1 MKQLPISTDPK
12 KFLKLII
19 SFSFVLLVIWAF
31 ALIQADRPE
40 PEKELTPREQARLDS
55 VRSILGRENIQMQ
68 QPQEYDFG
76 SKALVVVFVLG
87 GGLAIAWWYLRK
99 QDPGKQQ
106 DWITVLGEQSIDDQ
120 NTIKALKFQ
129 DEVWIVAVTP
139 NGMNLLKTIPAEEFD
154 ADNLKKTSGQTQV
167 NKDLFKTIF
176 QQKRSES

>member
-1 MKQLPISTDPK
+1 MKQLPLSTDPK

-40 PEKELTPREQARLDS
+40 PQEELSPKEQARLDS

-68 QPQEYDFG
+68 QPDDYDFG
-76 SKALVVVFVLG
+76 SKALLVVLVLG

-99 QDPGKQQ
+99 QTPAEQNK
-106 DWITVLGEQSIDDQ
+106 WITVLGEQSIDAQ

-129 DEVWIVAVTP
+129 DEVWIVAVSA

-154 ADNLKKTSGQTQV
+154 ASSLHTANGKTQV

>member
-1 MKQLPISTDPK
+1 MKQLPLSTDPK

-40 PEKELTPREQARLDS
+40 PQKELTQREQARLDS

-68 QPQEYDFG
+68 QPEEYDFG
-76 SKALVVVFVLG
+76 SKALLVVFVLG

-99 QDPGKQQ
+99 QNPAEQKN
-106 DWITVLGEQSIDDQ
+106 WITVLGEQSIDSQ
-120 NTIKALKFQ
+120 NTIKALQFQ
-129 DEVWIVAVTP
+129 DEVWILAVSA
-139 NGMNLLKTIPAEEFD
+139 NGMNLLKTIPADEFD
-154 ADNLKKTSGQTQV
+154 ATDLEKSSGQTQV